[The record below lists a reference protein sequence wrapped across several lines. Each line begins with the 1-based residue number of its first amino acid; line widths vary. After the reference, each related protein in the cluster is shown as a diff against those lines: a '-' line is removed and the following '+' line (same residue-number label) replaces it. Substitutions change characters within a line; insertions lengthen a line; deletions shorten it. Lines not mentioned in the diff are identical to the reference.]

1 MKKNISHKE
10 EKKFTLNSIAY
21 LIFFCFAV
29 LFLLT
34 LSLRPYPFAY
44 LIKSIPVL
52 SLSLIAFFNIK
63 GIRGMLIGIGLLF
76 SGAGDIIL
84 ELDRSGYFTYG
95 LGAFLIAQIFY
106 ISAFIREPELKRTR
120 SLISLFMIV
129 YGSIIGYFLIPNLG
143 DMTVPVIVYLCVI
156 VVMGISASIG
166 GSIHYLVVVGACFF
180 ILSDS
185 IIAINRFLAPVSYSS
200 FWIMITYYPAQFFI
214 AFGSSKQQ

>member
-1 MKKNISHKE
+1 MKKNVAHKR
-10 EKKFTLNSIAY
+10 EKTFILNRIVY
-21 LIFFCFAV
+21 LFFFCFAG

-34 LSLRPYPFAY
+34 LSLRPYSFAY
-44 LIKSIPVL
+44 VIKSIPVF
-52 SLSLIAFFNIK
+52 SLSLLAFFNIK
-63 GIRGMLIGIGLLF
+63 GIKGKLIGIGLLF

-95 LGAFLIAQIFY
+95 LGAFLIAHIFY
-106 ISAFIREPELKRTR
+106 ISAFITKPKLKKLR
-120 SLISLFMIV
+120 SFIALFMIV

-166 GSIHYLVVVGACFF
+166 GSIHYLVVAGACFF

-185 IIAINRFLAPVSYSS
+185 IIAINRFLEPISYSS
-200 FWIMITYYPAQFFI
+200 FWIMITYYPAQFLI
-214 AFGSSKQQ
+214 AFGSSKQH